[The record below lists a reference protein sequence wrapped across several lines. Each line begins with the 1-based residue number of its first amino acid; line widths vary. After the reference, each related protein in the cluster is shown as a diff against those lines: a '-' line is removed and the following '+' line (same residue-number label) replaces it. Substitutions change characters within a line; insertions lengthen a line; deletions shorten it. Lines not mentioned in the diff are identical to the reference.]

1 MSEQEA
7 ILLPIKSS
15 ADLRAMERTIA
26 ELERV
31 DAWLENINKRRVVIN
46 MQVDGAGEL
55 RSTVQG
61 MEKLVGLLRTA
72 GAGDLG
78 ERLKRDLI
86 TPGEAAD
93 QSRLRV
99 QELSREIQTLH
110 RAVAFGEG
118 ELKGRKIMGATGT
131 QSQADWVL
139 EIDNRR
145 QEITEA
151 QNKID
156 ALQRQATLLSHAA
169 GAGDAMR
176 GTQYSR
182 AVADDAERAAA
193 AAAESAAAAKA
204 RAEAE
209 ASTAK
214 SAKETAATEKA
225 AAAQKKST
233 AKAVVDT
240 SRPGL
245 LGVREVVGESVTA
258 KFATASGTTTESTT
272 GRIVHEQNKL
282 AQFRQQAAAAAADFA
297 GKQSTAIAGGRTPE
311 VRIALLREEA
321 AAYGSLAKAMRE
333 AGLGAYAAPYERRS
347 AMLMG
352 RADSAQQ
359 AGSAAAQAQQLRDAE
374 ARARRDSASFRKQ
387 QAQQARQDAD
397 EVRRQSEIARAR
409 ARDEEQRRSQLGTAL
424 SNRDARNRFRAFG
437 GTEGRAMSSEDDGGR
452 TVTRTRTSEDGRR
465 IQLTERYDKA
475 GQQLGFTIKDLGDK
489 HERVKA
495 PVKSL
500 GEQFYD
506 NTVKVAKWSASVA
519 VLYGAL
525 GAMKSGFESAFDLD
539 RKLATLSAVF
549 RGTREDA
556 RGLMQDTLALGAAQG
571 RSADEAADAAIRW
584 ARMGFTRAQAAEAV
598 RVTLMAANVAEVSA
612 GEAAQHLAAI
622 YQTTGGSIGE
632 LAGKLGMMNSLSN
645 TLNVTTKDLLEGFG
659 RVGALAKQAGF
670 SFAEV
675 QGIIGTTASTTARSG
690 AEIGNALKALIVS
703 VSNPEVQAFL
713 KGRFGIDLRDSKGEM
728 RGGSEIMRELFIA
741 TRGMSRGDMG
751 EMLVKVAGKQQASRV
766 QAMLENYVDSQA
778 NAITAQRNLNSA
790 QSENNRI
797 LETTVA
803 HWERLKT
810 TWATAFDSLHQNVTK
825 GPLNGL
831 LDMLSD
837 SGKGVSAIAVRLNPN
852 NYANG
857 KLGIR
862 ADNYQNL
869 LPYIS
874 EEAKKEVLAADQ
886 SKKDYDAAV
895 SARRLLR
902 TVGASAQ
909 QMPAGEFASAL
920 GKLVAASTNDT
931 KKQDDYLKR
940 GSDYKSAGNYA
951 GISKLMSEMDRE
963 IEARLPSLMQK
974 TKDAGNK
981 LASSADFM
989 DREAGKM
996 ASELDSNIALKSG
1009 AATEGQLAAAAKQRQ
1024 NINSLRELAKMMR
1037 GIGVEARA
1045 VLPDEELDMNAG
1057 SRLEKR
1063 QLFDIADARRRAA
1076 FSTPFF
1082 GQGIEGMAGMSQL
1095 NSLNELISRQRFI
1108 SGNKDARGE
1117 DFDALRLEK
1126 ERMKSAMP
1134 DARRQDLDSK
1144 TLRAVDLALASRGGA
1159 TPELAARSRISF
1171 IDSTLGQPRQEG
1183 RDQHLQTIALANAAL
1198 REQLSLQR
1206 GIADIDAQIAAERQ
1220 RQNIEA
1226 GKALIMAGR
1235 EDQLRAALMERY
1247 TQQNG
1252 KMTREQFM
1260 FMSPEA
1266 KQSALRFNPSGTPD
1280 DVNGIGELNKR
1291 RDMGGRELERVEKL
1305 IADFAGIVGGAGAAL
1320 AGRGALQAPPV
1331 IMQPEFNMS
1340 FGPQFSGLL
1349 DVVQQA
1355 AVASLEQSQ
1364 REMLSMFDTFLR
1376 SSVGP
1381 KQTAAPAL

>member
-15 ADLRAMERTIA
+15 ADLRAMEKAIA

-78 ERLKRDLI
+78 EKLKRDLI

-99 QELSREIQTLH
+99 SQLSKEIQNLH
-110 RAVAFGEG
+110 RIVGAAEG
-118 ELKGRKIMGATGT
+118 ALIARKQGPGAM
-131 QSQADWVL
+131 QSSSDWVL
-139 EIDNRR
+139 DLEKRR
-145 QEITEA
+145 QNIADT
-151 QNKID
+151 QRKID
-156 ALQRQATLLSHAA
+156 ALQQQANLLSHAA

-193 AAAESAAAAKA
+193 AASENAAASKTK
-204 RAEAE
+204 AEAE

-225 AAAQKKST
+225 ASAQKKST
-233 AKAVVDT
+233 AKATVDT

-272 GRIVHEQNKL
+272 GRIVHEQNRL

-359 AGSAAAQAQQLRDAE
+359 AGSAATQAQQLRDAE
-374 ARARRDSASFRKQ
+374 ARARRDSANFRKQ
-387 QAQQARQDAD
+387 QAQQAREDAD

-409 ARDEEQRRSQLGTAL
+409 AREEEQRRSQLGTAL

-500 GEQFYD
+500 GEQFVS
-506 NTVKVAKWSASVA
+506 NTAKVALWTSSVS
-519 VLYGAL
+519 VLYGAM

-539 RKLATLSAVF
+539 RKLATLSTVF
-549 RGTREDA
+549 RGTREEA

-703 VSNPEVQAFL
+703 TSNPEVQAFL

-728 RGGSEIMRELFIA
+728 RGGSDVMRELFVA
-741 TRGMSRGDMG
+741 TRGMSRGDMS

-766 QAMLENYVDSQA
+766 QAMLENYVDAQA

-790 QSENNRI
+790 QAENNRI

-803 HWERLKT
+803 HWERMKT

-825 GPLNGL
+825 APVNLS
-831 LDMLSD
+831 LDAASGI
-837 SGKGVSAIAVRLNPN
+837 GKGLGLVGRVLNLNPFSKTSREQFIAAEN
-852 NYANG
+852 VDAAKALEPQLKSEMNSANQSV
-857 KLGIR
+857 
-862 ADNYQNL
+862 QNL
-869 LPYIS
+869 S
-874 EEAKKEVLAADQ
+874 AGMD
-886 SKKDYDAAV
+886 
-895 SARRLLR
+895 ARRLLGTLR
-902 TVGASAQ
+902 ISAQ
-909 QMPAGEFASAL
+909 EMSPAELEKAMIKAAPMASQNPATQEYFIRQSAIL
-920 GKLVAASTNDT
+920 KKEGK
-931 KKQDDYLKR
+931 
-940 GSDYKSAGNYA
+940 YKE
-951 GISKLMSEMDRE
+951 LSEMFD
-963 IEARLPSLMQK
+963 AMQ
-974 TKDAGNK
+974 GGINIP
-981 LASSADFM
+981 
-989 DREAGKM
+989 
-996 ASELDSNIALKSG
+996 EL
-1009 AATEGQLAAAAKQRQ
+1009 QAAAKKAAERMQLLADRLDKQ
-1024 NINSLRELAKMMR
+1024 AEETKLNTYNGNEAGDILRSQASLLRGLGRDARMM
-1037 GIGVEARA
+1037 A
-1045 VLPDEELDMNAG
+1045 VDDEYDPNAA

-1063 QLFDIADARRRAA
+1063 QMFEIADARRRAA
-1076 FSTPFF
+1076 FSGTPFF
-1082 GQGIEGMAGMSQL
+1082 GQGVEGMAGMSQL
-1095 NSLNELISRQRFI
+1095 NSLNELISRQRFLA
-1108 SGNKDARGE
+1108 GNKDARGE